1 MLFLHRASV
10 RLEDSYLHVPGFHPT
25 INNSAYY
32 QQHVD
37 NPAVLPS
44 LRKHLWG
51 RAVSLGSLMLKA
63 EKDIGVKS
71 EGSAGT
77 REAIFLNEPLRVSG
91 EGHSLMLEWSKPT
104 AVTLL
109 RSLEHVKQKYNLFSG
124 PSRTPGRDKAK
135 LNVSSEQTDASGDS
149 IGGGADSHDS
159 GSVWERLS
167 LQGMDTRFQLMDV
180 NAFVYGLTPGV

>member
-1 MLFLHRASV
+1 
-10 RLEDSYLHVPGFHPT
+10 
-25 INNSAYY
+25 
-32 QQHVD
+32 
-37 NPAVLPS
+37 
-44 LRKHLWG
+44 
-51 RAVSLGSLMLKA
+51 MLKA

-135 LNVSSEQTDASGDS
+135 LNLSSEQTDTSGDS
-149 IGGGADSHDS
+149 NGGGAADSHDS

>member
-1 MLFLHRASV
+1 MFPCRTSV
-10 RLEDSYLHVPGFHPT
+10 RLEDSYLHVPGFHPN
-25 INNSAYY
+25 INNPAYY

-63 EKDIGVKS
+63 EKDIGMKS
-71 EGSAGT
+71 EGSTVAK
-77 REAIFLNEPLRVSG
+77 EVIFLNDPLRISG

-109 RSLEHVKQKYNLFSG
+109 RSLEHVKQKYNLFNNG
-124 PSRTPGRDKAK
+124 PSRTPGHDKAK
-135 LNVSSEQTDASGDS
+135 LNVSNEQSDASGDNN
-149 IGGGADSHDS
+149 GAGEGLAADSHDS
-159 GSVWERLS
+159 GGVCERLS
-167 LQGMDTRFQLMDV
+167 LQGGR
-180 NAFVYGLTPGV
+180 GLGMRQTLFTQI